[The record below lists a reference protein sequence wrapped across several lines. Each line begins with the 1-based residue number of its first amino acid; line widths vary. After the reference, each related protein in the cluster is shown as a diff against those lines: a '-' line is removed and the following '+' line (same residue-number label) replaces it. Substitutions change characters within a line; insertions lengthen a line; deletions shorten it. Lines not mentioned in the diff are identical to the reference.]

1 LLELRNQRVRFKILN
16 VYHPDPTKV
25 LIDLHG
31 DNLLT
36 GTVVDLTESG
46 MPQDAFVVV
55 EVEGVGEPVIVPVA
69 LTSVYCER
77 LSRQDGNKAADT
89 L

>member
-1 LLELRNQRVRFKILN
+1 MELRNQRVRFKILD

-46 MPQDAFVVV
+46 MQQDAFVMV
-55 EVEGVGEPVIVPVA
+55 EVEGVDEPVIVPVA
-69 LTSVYCER
+69 LTSVYCE
-77 LSRQDGNKAADT
+77 
-89 L
+89 